1 MRRHMAHDRYK
12 KLIDCL
18 HEHHESGCD
27 CGVAYRQF
35 ECLAEQAVAGADIH
49 TVLPSIAEHLDQCSD
64 CREEFDALVAIIRAE
79 RENLI
84 S

>member
-1 MRRHMAHDRYK
+1 MAQDRFK
-12 KLIDCL
+12 KLVDCL
-18 HEHHESGCD
+18 REHHESGCD

-49 TVLPSIAEHLDQCSD
+49 AVLPNIAAHLDHCSD
-64 CREEFDALVAIIRAE
+64 CKEEFDALVAIIRAE

-84 S
+84 T